1 MRAYISRLIHLV
13 IVPPCPSHPVPL
25 HLIPTPFFRFHFIF
39 DSRLVA
45 IAHPQ
50 NRVLWVSAPFI
61 GIAQGTPII
70 AKSQRDAG
78 RYVFITHNVHT
89 DDGTIPAAEGFFS
102 IFTVQPSTAAQLF
115 QEGAGSLSVSDRAP
129 YTALGV
135 AHRPVGNNNNINNND
150 LFVWMTSTDDGTARS
165 GYFRSFQL
173 PIRFDPSGDD
183 LITKRLS
190 TVSWSG
196 VAAPTLS
203 ENGLDLFAAV
213 RQSQVQ
219 GWVRDRPFTAS
230 PNLQTQLDTNA
241 GDPVERELYSK
252 MKRQFG
258 SMALS
263 VNCSCSLCFVDDP
276 SRVHASLSIY
286 IVLLTYRYCISHKA
300 FVLFFSLSLSL
311 QSGLFWSLARTFV
324 YYYCCYC
331 WTHTRTHMYISTA
344 IRSSPTLSIDQSRL
358 FSASAASS
366 VSALDSQSGWVLWTR
381 QTESRVLQELQ
392 PSLDDRF
399 VYGIEVRND
408 IVGRNGGVVEV
419 MEWENQ
425 TVMLLYIYV
434 CAICASPTHSFS
446 LLFHSEQL
454 WEDRVVGPTNRY
466 SPVYH

>member
-1 MRAYISRLIHLV
+1 M
-13 IVPPCPSHPVPL
+13 
-25 HLIPTPFFRFHFIF
+25 
-39 DSRLVA
+39 
-45 IAHPQ
+45 
-50 NRVLWVSAPFI
+50 
-61 GIAQGTPII
+61 
-70 AKSQRDAG
+70 
-78 RYVFITHNVHT
+78 
-89 DDGTIPAAEGFFS
+89 
-102 IFTVQPSTAAQLF
+102 
-115 QEGAGSLSVSDRAP
+115 
-129 YTALGV
+129 
-135 AHRPVGNNNNINNND
+135 
-150 LFVWMTSTDDGTARS
+150 
-165 GYFRSFQL
+165 
-173 PIRFDPSGDD
+173 
-183 LITKRLS
+183 
-190 TVSWSG
+190 
-196 VAAPTLS
+196 
-203 ENGLDLFAAV
+203 
-213 RQSQVQ
+213 
-219 GWVRDRPFTAS
+219 
-230 PNLQTQLDTNA
+230 
-241 GDPVERELYSK
+241 
-252 MKRQFG
+252 
-258 SMALS
+258 
-263 VNCSCSLCFVDDP
+263 DDP
-276 SRVHASLSIY
+276 PRVHASLSLY

-300 FVLFFSLSLSL
+300 FVLFSSLSLSL

-466 SPVYH
+466 SPVYY